1 MTNSCIDIYNV
12 IHEKDWR
19 KEGLTVEDMGLAGM
33 TRDEVVKY
41 VKTGEK

>member
-1 MTNSCIDIYNV
+1 V

-19 KEGLTVEDMGLAGM
+19 KECLTGEDMGLAGM